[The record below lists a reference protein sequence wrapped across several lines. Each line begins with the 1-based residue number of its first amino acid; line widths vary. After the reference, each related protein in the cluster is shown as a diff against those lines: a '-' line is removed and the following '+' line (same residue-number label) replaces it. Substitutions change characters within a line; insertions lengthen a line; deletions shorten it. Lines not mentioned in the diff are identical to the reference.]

1 MSKRLS
7 SSGNF
12 SFLISQRWDTIGQMR
27 DTWENEPE
35 QRLTGQEGW
44 TIKTRVLKVWISS
57 STRHLSFFINSSQS
71 WICGQMVGFT
81 KWMLFEIPCKFLFY
95 IQCLFFW
102 EECTIYIYFL
112 KESIIPQFKP
122 SKYAIYGT
130 SYSPKISIY
139 KWKYIEVRD
148 SFKTQVRILI
158 CQ

>member
-1 MSKRLS
+1 
-7 SSGNF
+7 
-12 SFLISQRWDTIGQMR
+12 MR
-27 DTWENEPE
+27 ATWENETEPW
-35 QRLTGQEGW
+35 LMGQESQ

-57 STRHLSFFINSSQS
+57 STRHLSSFINCSQS
-71 WICGQMVGFT
+71 WICGPMVGFT
-81 KWMLFEIPCKFLFY
+81 KWMLFEIACKFSFY

-112 KESIIPQFKP
+112 KESIIPQFKGP
-122 SKYAIYGT
+122 KYAIYGT

-139 KWKYIEVRD
+139 KWKHIEVRD